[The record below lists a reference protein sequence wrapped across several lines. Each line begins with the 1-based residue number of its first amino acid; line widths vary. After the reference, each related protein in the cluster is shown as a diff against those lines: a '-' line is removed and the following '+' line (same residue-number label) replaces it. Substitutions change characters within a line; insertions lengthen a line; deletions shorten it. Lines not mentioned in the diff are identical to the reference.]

1 MDNFKKEKN
10 EDKLYDQ
17 KYKPDIEINNET
29 RNQENLIKKDIE
41 TDSNTNSKA
50 NKSIKSDLL
59 DILKI
64 VVFAFVLSILL
75 NKFVITT
82 STVISGSMENTI
94 MTGDKIIANRLSYL
108 FNEPKRFDIIVFHF
122 PDNEEDI
129 YLKRIIGLPGDKI
142 EIKDGKVFINDSI
155 EPLAEDYL
163 HEEMKGSFGPYNVPE
178 DSYFLLGD
186 NRNSS
191 TDSREWENTYLKKDK
206 IIGKAFLRYYP
217 IIKIIN

>member
-41 TDSNTNSKA
+41 TDSNSNSKA

-108 FNEPKRFDIIVFHF
+108 FNEPKRYDIIVFHF

-178 DSYFLLGD
+178 ESYFLLGD

>member
-17 KYKPDIEINNET
+17 KYKPDVDINNET

-41 TDSNTNSKA
+41 TDSNSNSKA

-142 EIKDGKVFINDSI
+142 EIKEGKVFINDSI
-155 EPLAEDYL
+155 EPLVEDYL

-178 DSYFLLGD
+178 ESYFLLGD